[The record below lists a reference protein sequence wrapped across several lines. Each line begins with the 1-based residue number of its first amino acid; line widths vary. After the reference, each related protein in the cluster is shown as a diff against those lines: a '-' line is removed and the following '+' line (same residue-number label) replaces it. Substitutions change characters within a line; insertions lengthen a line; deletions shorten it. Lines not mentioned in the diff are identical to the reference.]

1 MAAADRDAPPG
12 AEPDLAH
19 LGEDVDALR
28 RRLDDHGALVR
39 RTQQSISQLADS
51 VGKIVEGQRR
61 RDRRQTLNSFVAYIL
76 FTVLLGGGFLI
87 LYRSR
92 ASGLEHARKDAVA
105 DLEAARKE
113 LRAAQGQLQAR
124 TTAAARAY
132 AFYQLIRDGKRAE
145 AIASY
150 ADVAH
155 LALSPTEREVLA
167 DGEKQ
172 ARARLVDAGFV
183 AGLDAYKAKSYAK
196 AVTEL
201 GRAVAYESGGPNS
214 AQLHYYLGVSLVKI
228 GKPGDAIDPLEAA
241 LDARIDQAGIDDA
254 RFWLAMALEGA
265 GKRARAR
272 REYDR
277 VASEQPMSALASA
290 ARRRSAQLALHGPT
304 N

>member
-1 MAAADRDAPPG
+1 MAADRELPPDG
-12 AEPDLAH
+12 LAQ

-28 RRLDDHGALVR
+28 RRLDDHGALLR
-39 RTQQSISQLADS
+39 RTQQSITQLADS

-61 RDRRQTLNSFVAYIL
+61 RHRSQTLNSFVAYIL

-92 ASGLEHARKDAVA
+92 ASGLEHARRDAVTELDA
-105 DLEAARKE
+105 TRKE
-113 LRAAQGQLQAR
+113 LRDTQAQLQAR
-124 TTAAARAY
+124 TTAAQKAY
-132 AFYQLIRDGKRAE
+132 AFYQLVQGGKRAE
-145 AIASY
+145 AIAKY

-155 LALSPTEREVLA
+155 LALTPTEREVLA

-172 ARARLVDAGFV
+172 ARAKLVDAGFV
-183 AGLDAYKAKSYAK
+183 AGLDAYRAKSYAK

-201 GRAVAYESGGPNS
+201 GRAVAYETGGPNS
-214 AQLHYYLGVSLVKI
+214 AQLHYYLGVSLVKV
-228 GKPGDAIDPLEAA
+228 GRPGDAIDELKAA

-265 GKRARAR
+265 GKVAQAR
-272 REYDR
+272 REYDK
-277 VASEQPMSALASA
+277 VASEQPLSALATA